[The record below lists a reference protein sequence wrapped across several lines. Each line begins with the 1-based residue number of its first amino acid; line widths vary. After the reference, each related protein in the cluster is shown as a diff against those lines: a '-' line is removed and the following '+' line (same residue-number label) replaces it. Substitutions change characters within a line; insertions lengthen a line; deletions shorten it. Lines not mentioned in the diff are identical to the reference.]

1 MYTRAM
7 SQIPASYVMG
17 HDDRERRRLSLQAS
31 ILNPLSDQLLRRA
44 GLSAGLRVLDIG
56 CGVGELSMV
65 AARLVGRRGRVTG
78 IDIDEGALA
87 LAAQRVREQ
96 GLDHIDFAHSDI
108 GTYRTDASYDAVIG
122 RHILIHTPDPHVVV
136 GLAHSLLNPGGVAV
150 FQEYDFSVVHR
161 PFPEAPLCERIFEI
175 FRAFFAK
182 AAHGNIGT
190 RLFQL
195 LIDAGFPSPECRV
208 EYPLDGGADS
218 PFYEWIAESFRS
230 ILPRAAALGLVRSD
244 EVAGIDSLA
253 GRLKEETISHRGGVP
268 GPAMVGCFARKR

>member
-1 MYTRAM
+1 
-7 SQIPASYVMG
+7 
-17 HDDRERRRLSLQAS
+17 LSLQAS

-44 GLSAGLRVLDIG
+44 GLAAGLRVLDIG

-87 LAAQRVREQ
+87 LAAARAREH
-96 GLDHIDFAHSDI
+96 GLDHIDFAHSDV

-122 RHILIHTPDPHVVV
+122 RHILIHTPDPRVVV

-161 PFPEAPLCERIFEI
+161 PFPAVPLYERVMQVFS
-175 FRAFFAK
+175 AFFAQ

-190 RLFQL
+190 RLFHL
-195 LIDAGFPSPECRV
+195 LIDAGF
-208 EYPLDGGADS
+208 
-218 PFYEWIAESFRS
+218 
-230 ILPRAAALGLVRSD
+230 
-244 EVAGIDSLA
+244 
-253 GRLKEETISHRGGVP
+253 
-268 GPAMVGCFARKR
+268 

>member
-1 MYTRAM
+1 M
-7 SQIPASYVMG
+7 SQNSTGYVMG

-31 ILNPLSDQLLRRA
+31 ILNPLSDQLLRWA

-65 AARLVGRRGRVTG
+65 AARLVGRRGCVTG

-87 LAAQRVREQ
+87 LAAARAREQ
-96 GLDHIDFAHSDI
+96 GLDHIDFVHGDVA
-108 GTYRTDASYDAVIG
+108 TYRTDVSYDAVIG
-122 RHILIHTPDPHVVV
+122 RHILIHTPDPRVVV
-136 GLAHSLLNPGGVAV
+136 GLAHSLLNRGGVAV
-150 FQEYDFSVVHR
+150 FQEYDFSVVHH
-161 PFPEAPLCERIFEI
+161 PFGEAPLYERLLEI

-195 LIDAGFPSPECRV
+195 LIEAGFRSPECRV
-208 EYPLDGGADS
+208 EYPMDGGADS
-218 PFYEWIAESFRS
+218 PFYEWVAESFRS
-230 ILPRAAALGLVRSD
+230 ILPRAAALGLVGAD
-244 EVAGIDSLA
+244 EVAGSDSLA
-253 GRLKEETISHRGGVP
+253 TRLKEETISHGGCVP

>member
-1 MYTRAM
+1 M
-7 SQIPASYVMG
+7 SQISTGYVMG

-44 GLSAGLRVLDIG
+44 GVSTGLRVLDIG

-65 AARLVGRRGRVTG
+65 AARLVGRRGSVTG

-87 LAAQRVREQ
+87 LAAARAREQ
-96 GLDHIDFAHSDI
+96 GLDHVDFAHGDI
-108 GTYRTDASYDAVIG
+108 ATYPRDASYDAVIG
-122 RHILIHTPDPHVVV
+122 RHILIHTPNPRVVV
-136 GLAHSLLNPGGVAV
+136 GIAHSLLNPGGVAV
-150 FQEYDFSVVHR
+150 FQEFDFNVIHR
-161 PFPEAPLCERIFEI
+161 PFPEAPLYERILEI

-190 RLFQL
+190 RLFPL
-195 LIDAGFPSPECRV
+195 LVDAGFPSPECRV

-218 PFYEWIAESFRS
+218 PFYEWMTESLRS
-230 ILPRAAALGLVRSD
+230 ILPRAAALGVVRSD

-253 GRLKEETISHRGGVP
+253 GRLREETIAHGGCVP

>member
-1 MYTRAM
+1 M
-7 SQIPASYVMG
+7 SQIPATYVMG

-65 AARLVGRRGRVTG
+65 AARLVGRNGRVTG
-78 IDIDEGALA
+78 IDIDQGALA
-87 LAAQRVREQ
+87 LAAARAREH
-96 GLDHIDFAHSDI
+96 GLDQIDFTHGDI

-122 RHILIHTPDPHVVV
+122 RHILIHTPDPRGVVAK
-136 GLAHSLLNPGGVAV
+136 AHSLLNPGGVAV

-161 PFPEAPLCERIFEI
+161 PFPEQPLYERLLET

-190 RLFQL
+190 RLFPL

-208 EYPLDGGADS
+208 EYPMDGGADS
-218 PFYEWIAESFRS
+218 PFYEWVAESFRS
-230 ILPRAAALGLVRSD
+230 ILPRAAALGLVGSE

-253 GRLKEETISHRGGVP
+253 GRLKEEAIAHGGCVP
-268 GPAMVGCFARKR
+268 GPAMVGGFARKR

>member
-1 MYTRAM
+1 M
-7 SQIPASYVMG
+7 SQIPESYVMG

-44 GLSAGLRVLDIG
+44 GFSAGLRVLDIG

-65 AARLVGRRGRVTG
+65 AARLVGRRGSVTG
-78 IDIDEGALA
+78 IDIDKGALA
-87 LAAQRVREQ
+87 LAAKRARED
-96 GLDHIDFAHSDI
+96 GLDHVDFAHGDI
-108 GTYRTDASYDAVIG
+108 GTFRTDASYDAVIG
-122 RHILIHTPDPHVVV
+122 RHILIHTPDPRVVV
-136 GLAHSLLNPGGVAV
+136 GMAHSLLSPGGVVV

-161 PFPEAPLCERIFEI
+161 PFPEAPVYERIFEI

-182 AAHGNIGT
+182 AAHGNVGT

-208 EYPLDGGADS
+208 EYPMDGGADS

-244 EVAGIDSLA
+244 EVEGIDSLA
-253 GRLKEETISHRGGVP
+253 RRLEEEAVSGRGCVP

>member
-1 MYTRAM
+1 M
-7 SQIPASYVMG
+7 SQTSTTYVMG

-44 GLSAGLRVLDIG
+44 GLSPGLRVLDIG

-78 IDIDEGALA
+78 IDIDERALT
-87 LAAQRVREQ
+87 LAADRAREQ

-108 GTYRTDASYDAVIG
+108 GTYRTNASYDAVIG
-122 RHILIHTPDPHVVV
+122 RHILIHAPDPRLVVV
-136 GLAHSLLNPGGVAV
+136 MAHSLLNPGGVAV

-161 PFPEAPLCERIFEI
+161 AFPEAALYERTFEI

-195 LIDAGFPSPECRV
+195 FIDAGFSPPECRV
-208 EYPLDGGADS
+208 EYPMDGGADS
-218 PFYEWIAESFRS
+218 PFYEWVAESFRS

-253 GRLKEETISHRGGVP
+253 RRLKEETISHGGCLP
-268 GPAMVGCFARKR
+268 GPAMIGCFARKR

>member
-1 MYTRAM
+1 M

-87 LAAQRVREQ
+87 LAAERAREQ
-96 GLDHIDFAHSDI
+96 GLDHIDFAHGDI
-108 GTYRTDASYDAVIG
+108 GIYRTDASYDAVIG
-122 RHILIHTPDPHVVV
+122 RHILIHTPDPRVVV
-136 GLAHSLLNPGGVAV
+136 GMAHSLLNRGGVVV

-190 RLFQL
+190 RLFRL
-195 LIDAGFPSPECRV
+195 LIDAGFSSPECRV
-208 EYPLDGGADS
+208 EYPMDGGADT

-253 GRLKEETISHRGGVP
+253 RRLEEETISHGGCVP

>member
-1 MYTRAM
+1 M

-44 GLSAGLRVLDIG
+44 GISAGLRVLDIG

-65 AARLVGRRGRVTG
+65 AARLVGRRGSVIG
-78 IDIDEGALA
+78 IDIDEGALTM
-87 LAAQRVREQ
+87 AAARAREQ
-96 GLDHIDFAHSDI
+96 GLDQIDFALSDI
-108 GTYRTDASYDAVIG
+108 GAYRTDASYDAVIG
-122 RHILIHTPDPHVVV
+122 RHILIHTPDPRAVV
-136 GLAHSLLNPGGVAV
+136 GMAHSLLNPGGVVV

-161 PFPEAPLCERIFEI
+161 PFPEAPLCERLLEI

-190 RLFQL
+190 RLFKL
-195 LIDAGFPSPECRV
+195 LIDAGFAAPECRV
-208 EYPLDGGADS
+208 EYPMDGGAGS

-244 EVAGIDSLA
+244 EVEDIDSLA
-253 GRLKEETISHRGGVP
+253 RRLEDETIAHGGCVP

>member
-1 MYTRAM
+1 M
-7 SQIPASYVMG
+7 SQVPAGYVMG

-87 LAAQRVREQ
+87 LAAERAREQ
-96 GLDHIDFAHSDI
+96 GLDHIDFAHGDI
-108 GTYRTDASYDAVIG
+108 GIYRSDASYDAVIG
-122 RHILIHTPDPHVVV
+122 RHILIHTPDPRVVV
-136 GLAHSLLNPGGVAV
+136 GMAHSLLNPGGVVV

-190 RLFQL
+190 RLFRL
-195 LIDAGFPSPECRV
+195 LIDAGFSSPECRV
-208 EYPLDGGADS
+208 EYPMDGGADT

-253 GRLKEETISHRGGVP
+253 RRLEEETISHGGCVP